1 MPHVVRQHLPVTE
14 RPQAAKYE
22 AQQHHAEWHEERQD
36 EIAALPPR
44 AVNFLHGRASFVPCG
59 GEVGE

>member
-1 MPHVVRQHLPVTE
+1 MPHVVRQHLPVAE

-22 AQQHHAEWHEERQD
+22 AQQHHAERHGERQD

-44 AVNFLHGRASFVPCG
+44 AVNFLHGRASFAPCG